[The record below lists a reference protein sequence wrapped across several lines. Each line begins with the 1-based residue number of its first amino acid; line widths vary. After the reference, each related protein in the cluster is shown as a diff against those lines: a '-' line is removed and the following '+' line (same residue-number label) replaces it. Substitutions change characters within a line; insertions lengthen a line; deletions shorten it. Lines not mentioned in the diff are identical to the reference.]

1 MLDKNKKNE
10 ETITMKSKKIVID
23 TVIRKKLNSNIEG
36 ITLLSAR
43 LFIYLRI
50 IIAALMKTVKPSLTI
65 LIYA

>member
-50 IIAALMKTVKPSLTI
+50 IIAALIKTVKPSLTI
-65 LIYA
+65 RIYA

>member
-1 MLDKNKKNE
+1 MLDRNKKNE

-50 IIAALMKTVKPSLTI
+50 IIAALKKTVKPSLTI

>member
-10 ETITMKSKKIVID
+10 ETITIKSKKIVID

-43 LFIYLRI
+43 LFI
-50 IIAALMKTVKPSLTI
+50 
-65 LIYA
+65 

>member
-1 MLDKNKKNE
+1 MLDKNKKND
-10 ETITMKSKKIVID
+10 ETITIKSNKIVID

-50 IIAALMKTVKPSLTI
+50 IIAALKKTVKPSLTI